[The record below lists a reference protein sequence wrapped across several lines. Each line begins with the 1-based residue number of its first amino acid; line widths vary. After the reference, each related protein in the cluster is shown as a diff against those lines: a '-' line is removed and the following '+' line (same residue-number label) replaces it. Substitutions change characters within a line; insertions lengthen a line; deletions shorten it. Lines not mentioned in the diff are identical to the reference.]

1 MTIDHKGLAV
11 LIQEASTLSRK
22 ARLSPQEERR
32 NAWLLSS
39 ISVIKTGGITLAELD
54 EQDHNERARDRGL
67 PTVQLTSRKQLTEEE
82 VRATAFQALVERR
95 DMTEGN
101 LGAQLG
107 SYTGLGYFV
116 PTGFFPELFRAL
128 KAHDCLF
135 DEDCCTLIKTTNGS
149 PLPIPLASDTG
160 SPASVVSE
168 AGSQTSVDFDSTSHV
183 VLGAYSYASRRF
195 VASLEA
201 FQDLSSAVSMTALA
215 NTFFQDALA
224 RGIGADLVNGT
235 GGGVKP
241 LGLIPSL
248 VANAAPVVT
257 ATGSAANDGGAGTGA
272 NSLGSPD
279 FTAALAQLNTAYFGP
294 KTAWIM
300 NKATLATVAGQLDK
314 YGNIVRIIE
323 YVDGQPTIFG
333 IPVKIAPSMDSIGA
347 SKVPVVLGD
356 FRCWATRLITADEGV
371 GLKTYSEAP
380 GLIEKGN
387 VGIRCFTRADG
398 ALLWNALD
406 SPAGDAGSPSPF
418 VMIQNHS

>member
-1 MTIDHKGLAV
+1 MLTVEQRKDLQIVMQEYNTLTNKMRMTKQDETRCAYLQVAQKAI
-11 LIQEASTLSRK
+11 LSGV
-22 ARLSPQEERR
+22 S
-32 NAWLLSS
+32 
-39 ISVIKTGGITLAELD
+39 LAELNVED
-54 EQDHNERARDRGL
+54 ANQDFIKRGL
-67 PTVQLTSRKQLTEEE
+67 QTMKVPKPMSDVEK
-82 VRATAFQALVERR
+82 RAQAFQALVERR

-107 SYTGLGYFV
+107 SYTSLGYFV
-116 PTGFFPELFRAL
+116 PTGFYPELFRAL

-135 DEDCCTLIKTTNGS
+135 DEDCCTLIKTTNGR

-168 AGSQTSVDFDSTSHV
+168 AGSQTSVDFDSTSHA

-195 VASLEA
+195 VASQEA
-201 FQDLSSAVSMTALA
+201 FQDLSTAVSMTALA
-215 NTFFQDALA
+215 NEFFQDCLA

-248 VANAAPVVT
+248 VANNAPIVT
-257 ATGSAANDGGAGTGA
+257 TVGSTANDGTGA
-272 NSLGSPD
+272 AATSIGSND
-279 FTAALAQLNTAYFGP
+279 FASAISQLNEAYFGP
-294 KTAWIM
+294 KTAFIM
-300 NKATLATVAGQLDK
+300 NRSTLATVSGQLDK
-314 YGNIVRIIE
+314 QGRPIEIVE
-323 YVDGQPTIFG
+323 YVDGEPTIFG

-356 FRCWATRLITADEGV
+356 FRYWATRLITADEGI
-371 GLKTYSEAP
+371 GLRVYAEAP
-380 GLIEKGN
+380 GLVEKGN
-387 VGIRCFTRADG
+387 VGIRCYTRADG

-406 SPAGDAGSPSPF
+406 SPVGDAGSPSPF